1 MRLLFQPAEEIMPG
15 GAQTLI
21 AAGALDGVERI
32 FALHCDPTL
41 DIGQVGLRTG
51 PLTGASDALTIT
63 LSGRGGH
70 TSRPHLT
77 EDLTFALGVLVTQ
90 LPSALSR
97 RLDARAG
104 ASLVW
109 GMVSAG
115 DALNVIPARG
125 RLGGTLRMLDA
136 TAWHEAEHLVR
147 HLIGDLLAPYGVDG
161 DGRVRARRA
170 AGGQPPAGHRGAGQ
184 GRHRH
189 PRPGR
194 PGAHPA
200 EPGR

>member
-1 MRLLFQPAEEIMPG
+1 
-15 GAQTLI
+15 
-21 AAGALDGVERI
+21 
-32 FALHCDPTL
+32 
-41 DIGQVGLRTG
+41 
-51 PLTGASDALTIT
+51 
-63 LSGRGGH
+63 
-70 TSRPHLT
+70 
-77 EDLTFALGVLVTQ
+77 VLVTQ

-147 HLIGDLLAPYGVDG
+147 HLIGDLLAPYGVSATVEY
-161 DGRVRARRA
+161 VRGVPPVVNHPLATEELGKAVTDTLGPA
-170 AGGQPPAGHRGAGQ
+170 ALVPTRQSLGGEDFAWYVENV
-184 GRHRH
+184 
-189 PRPGR
+189 
-194 PGAHPA
+194 PGAMA
-200 EPGR
+200 RLGTRTPGGRTFELHQGNLRIDDRATVVAAKVLAVVAATAGCSRLAIG